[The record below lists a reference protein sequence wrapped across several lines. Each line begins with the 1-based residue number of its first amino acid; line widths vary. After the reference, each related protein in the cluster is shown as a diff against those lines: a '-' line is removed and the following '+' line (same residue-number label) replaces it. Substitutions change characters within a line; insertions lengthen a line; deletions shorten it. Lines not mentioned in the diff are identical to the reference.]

1 LKNLINPKLCNNF
14 NLISSQKNDLKMFSL
29 KKSLSNFAII
39 AIAMTV
45 FTMACKQET
54 VQSVLTES
62 QTAAIAEQTIK
73 ASQFFTNSFAQSS
86 FASTKANGLKED
98 ERNPLEVRGACSDPT
113 VSPNDFFTF
122 PKVVTI
128 NYGSGCTDD
137 LGRNKSGKMTLNVGK
152 FWETGSV
159 ITANFENFMED
170 STTLNGSYT
179 FTNNSTATTID
190 HLFVAQNIVFKDKTG
205 KTTTYTINQRH
216 KQTGGMN
223 TFTPRDD
230 VFEISTTVTSKLA
243 DGTLVSWQNTTP
255 LIKKNNCRWI
265 QKGTGTIK
273 VNNETSIIDFGNDTC
288 DDDATLTTNG
298 VVKNIKL

>member
-1 LKNLINPKLCNNF
+1 MLKF
-14 NLISSQKNDLKMFSL
+14 
-29 KKSLSNFAII
+29 KKSFPILAIM
-39 AIAMTV
+39 AVAMSV
-45 FTMACKQET
+45 FTIACKQDT
-54 VQSVLTES
+54 VQTVLTDP
-62 QTAAIAEQTIK
+62 QNTVIAEQTIK
-73 ASQFFTNSFAQSS
+73 ASQFFTNSFSQSS
-86 FASTKANGLKED
+86 FASTKANGLKEGD
-98 ERNPLEVRGACSDPT
+98 RNPLEVRGACTEPT
-113 VSPNDFFTF
+113 VSPSDFFTY

-152 FWETGSV
+152 FWQPNSV

-170 STTLNGSYT
+170 STKLNGSYT
-179 FTNNSTATTID
+179 FTNNSTATTVD
-190 HLFVAQNIVFKDKTG
+190 HVFVAQNIVFTDKTG

-216 KQTGGMN
+216 KQVGGIN

-243 DGTLVSWQNTTP
+243 DGKLVSWQNTTP

-273 VNNETSIIDFGNDTC
+273 IDNETSIIDFGNDTC
-288 DDDATLTTNG
+288 DDDATLSTNG
-298 VVKNIKL
+298 VVRNIKL